1 MSMVSADG
9 GSQHSRCSLS
19 LQLGDAS
26 ALQSPVCKAR
36 IINYRIDSEK
46 NKKGEKKSPKH
57 QSRCIKKL

>member
-46 NKKGEKKSPKH
+46 NKKGEKKKS
-57 QSRCIKKL
+57 